1 MSLSPAS
8 NSCRHR
14 CVSSIFE
21 LPRYPSRLSNL
32 TLLNSN
38 LILTLLT
45 SNLALLNSN
54 LTLLTLNIPLT
65 KSATQWLSRDR
76 SYRRRRISTIPKSIY
91 GNGDAIVCFP
101 ELTPAVTRPI
111 TKGKN
116 DFTARSFFYSLSE
129 VHIFFSAAI
138 LISVFGILTDERKL
152 RERESIAVTKAAS
165 KKPKLSAPPNL
176 DVMQSGGR
184 SSQSI
189 PPSAV
194 QHVEAI
200 SQQSHMAKATTAGL
214 SAEEE
219 AARRGEDADKEMS
232 RIIADLEVAKA
243 EHKARKKEK
252 KASLKAAKALAA
264 LADAKKELAE
274 LRRKAKARETPVSES
289 DGSIQPDSQSTKASA
304 KAFVPPTVPGDLI
317 SIATE
322 TEKVDTTGFY
332 CGRCKQNFKSATH
345 LQAMVTH
352 FLLTEKHIVCTWTF
366 KMCAKLADFIV
377 EAGTLWMRKHQ
388 NINNGCQ
395 PFIKDS
401 DRSIPYT
408 SSASA
413 FPQHGTELVA
423 RPRLR
428 QTPASARS
436 MPQKPQ
442 GGDQAPMNE
451 YQISP
456 RPTDNYKKEP
466 PKYRG
471 PPQFGSMQP
480 TEYPQA
486 QMEKS
491 SFSST
496 NVSFALPTPLF
507 KAFAGLPKALSDG
520 TAKYAWLEYP
530 EEELDVTN
538 RYQTIT
544 RMDGYKQWSLEE
556 LRYGDYEKGTKYGP
570 VKAPRRE
577 PPAPLPSIPSV
588 HPPSRVQ
595 ATVPAANAQL
605 AFTDKIG
612 CWSCSRQFSKTFS
625 MISHLEAGCSRGPNH
640 YDFHNAVARSDVW
653 KQFIYRDDRY
663 NMLKRRDW
671 EYECPFFCPCC
682 RGDFAR
688 LSGLI
693 DHIENRR
700 CDQSLDSDPLPGILN
715 WIQSQVI

>member
-1 MSLSPAS
+1 MGFDMSGLTE
-8 NSCRHR
+8 RFR
-14 CVSSIFE
+14 
-21 LPRYPSRLSNL
+21 SR
-32 TLLNSN
+32 
-38 LILTLLT
+38 
-45 SNLALLNSN
+45 
-54 LTLLTLNIPLT
+54 
-65 KSATQWLSRDR
+65 
-76 SYRRRRISTIPKSIY
+76 
-91 GNGDAIVCFP
+91 
-101 ELTPAVTRPI
+101 
-111 TKGKN
+111 
-116 DFTARSFFYSLSE
+116 LSE

-138 LISVFGILTDERKL
+138 LISVFGILTDEGKL
-152 RERESIAVTKAAS
+152 RERESIAVTKTAS

-176 DVMQSGGR
+176 DVMQSGELSPPMPSPPEHHTAIVKLSPKRSQVAPTKSRVLEIINSTLTKSGGR

-200 SQQSHMAKATTAGL
+200 SQQSHMTKATTAGL

-219 AARRGEDADKEMS
+219 AARKGEDADKEMS

-274 LRRKAKARETPVSES
+274 LRRKSKARETPVSES
-289 DGSIQPDSQSTKASA
+289 GGSIQPDSQSTKASA

-345 LQAMVTH
+345 LQVHYEMAAAH
-352 FLLTEKHIVCTWTF
+352 H
-366 KMCAKLADFIV
+366 
-377 EAGTLWMRKHQ
+377 HQ
-388 NINNGCQ
+388 NKNNGCQ

-428 QTPASARS
+428 QTPASAHS

-456 RPTDNYKKEP
+456 RPTDNYKKES